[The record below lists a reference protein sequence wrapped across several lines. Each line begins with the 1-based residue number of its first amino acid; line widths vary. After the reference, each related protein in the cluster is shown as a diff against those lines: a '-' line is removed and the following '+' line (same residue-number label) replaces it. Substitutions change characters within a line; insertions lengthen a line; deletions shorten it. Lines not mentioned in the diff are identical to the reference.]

1 MEKVATMTFF
11 RNRMFLEGIALGGIC
26 GIIIG
31 SIIAF
36 TIGESSVESL
46 RKAINERV
54 PGRNQVPF
62 KYLS

>member
-1 MEKVATMTFF
+1 MTFF

-36 TIGESSVESL
+36 TLGESSIEAI
-46 RKAINERV
+46 RKVINARF
-54 PGRNQVPF
+54 PGRRQLPY
-62 KYLS
+62 KYLSQ

>member
-1 MEKVATMTFF
+1 MMTFF

-36 TIGESSVESL
+36 TIGESSIEAVRRFLDERFSL
-46 RKAINERV
+46 RS
-54 PGRNQVPF
+54 VPF
-62 KYLS
+62 EYLSQ

>member
-1 MEKVATMTFF
+1 MTFF

-36 TIGESSVESL
+36 TLGESSLVAL
-46 RKAINERV
+46 RRLLDARYS
-54 PGRNQVPF
+54 RRSVPF
-62 KYLS
+62 EYLAQ

>member
-1 MEKVATMTFF
+1 MTFF

-36 TIGESSVESL
+36 TIGESSVEAI
-46 RKAINERV
+46 RRMINERF
-54 PGRNQVPF
+54 PGKNKVPF
-62 KYLS
+62 RYLS

>member
-1 MEKVATMTFF
+1 MMTFF

-36 TIGESSVESL
+36 TLGESSVEAL
-46 RKAINERV
+46 RRIVQERFSGT
-54 PGRNQVPF
+54 PKVPF
-62 KYLS
+62 QYLSQ

>member
-1 MEKVATMTFF
+1 MTFF

-36 TIGESSVESL
+36 TVGESSVGAI
-46 RKAINERV
+46 RKLFKERF
-54 PGRNQVPF
+54 PGRREVPF
-62 KYLS
+62 KYLSQ

>member
-1 MEKVATMTFF
+1 MTFF

-36 TIGESSVESL
+36 TLGESSIEAI
-46 RKAINERV
+46 RKVMNERF
-54 PGRNQVPF
+54 PGRRQLPY
-62 KYLS
+62 KYLSQ